1 MSKLFIATVCKAQDK
16 DSLKEL
22 GSSFSI
28 RSELVKKKDS
38 TQKIIHIHQILHHIH
53 PPPLCGRPGR
63 VRLHPNQQRR
73 GLQPRQHK
81 DQLGLHHLRQ
91 LQRRGEVLGLQ
102 DQDQRVQVVL
112 HQKA

>member
-1 MSKLFIATVCKAQDK
+1 MELSDTAQDK
-16 DSLKEL
+16 GLLRELVSLIL
-22 GSSFSI
+22 LNQSYV
-28 RSELVKKKDS
+28 VKKKDS

-81 DQLGLHHLRQ
+81 DQLGLHHLGQ
-91 LQRRGEVLGLQ
+91 LQRR
-102 DQDQRVQVVL
+102 
-112 HQKA
+112 